1 MSILIPEHI
10 PIRKLTNWEWKGNFK
25 TVYNVTHLQW

>member
-10 PIRKLTNWEWKGNFK
+10 PIRKLTNLEWKGNFK
-25 TVYNVTHLQW
+25 NVTHLQW